1 MTVGHVIRLLDTLF
15 HAHIRDEW
23 KPRMLTSLQPLI
35 KEREDRIAALGTLP
49 EKLRVQNV
57 VKAAIDLVT
66 IDGTHLTARLPF
78 TKARPGF
85 AHGSDER
92 ARYSS
97 MIAQQEE
104 LLTKMPEFIGKMA
117 PKVGRPLSPPFLC
130 CSLSATTACCDSTS
144 AYPATRS
151 TYQPLHLCVVLLMS
165 CGYAIILT
173 M

>member
-1 MTVGHVIRLLDTLF
+1 
-15 HAHIRDEW
+15 
-23 KPRMLTSLQPLI
+23 
-35 KEREDRIAALGTLP
+35 
-49 EKLRVQNV
+49 VQHV

-66 IDGTHLTARLPF
+66 LDGTDLAARLPF

-85 AHGSDER
+85 ASGSNER

-117 PKVGRPLSPPFLC
+117 PKVGRPLSPPPFFYC

-144 AYPATRS
+144 AF
-151 TYQPLHLCVVLLMS
+151 L
-165 CGYAIILT
+165 
-173 M
+173 